1 VTRKE
6 QERYRVQLLALH
18 DRLTDAIERMSETVR
33 TDAQPVGEHDQ
44 HVSESSD
51 TELVLEQDE
60 ESIRRHVLEA
70 LRRLDE
76 GNFGSCQ
83 ACGHS
88 IGRDRLKAMPYTP
101 FCVACERK
109 LESAT

>member
-6 QERYRVQLLALH
+6 QERYRVQLLALR

-33 TDAQPVGEHDQ
+33 TDAQPVGENDQ

-60 ESIRRHVLEA
+60 ESIRRHVFEA